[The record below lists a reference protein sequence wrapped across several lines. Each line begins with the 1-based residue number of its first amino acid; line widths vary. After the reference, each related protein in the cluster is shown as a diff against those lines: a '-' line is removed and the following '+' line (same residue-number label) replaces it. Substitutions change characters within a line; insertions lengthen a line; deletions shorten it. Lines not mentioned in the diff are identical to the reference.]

1 MVILPQIDVVPFTG
15 KFSLFGKLFMNYDF
29 YVSAGPGIV
38 NLVKKGT
45 VDNLYCKPD
54 GQPQVCPEDKA
65 KPYTGMKLA
74 YNVGVGM
81 HAFANNFF
89 AINIEVHDLIFQNNA
104 SGRNVVTPQ
113 GSDVTDSDLQ
123 WTNNWLVGLNFMF
136 FLPAHVKVSH

>member
-1 MVILPQIDVVPFTG
+1 
-15 KFSLFGKLFMNYDF
+15 
-29 YVSAGPGIV
+29 
-38 NLVKKGT
+38 
-45 VDNLYCKPD
+45 
-54 GQPQVCPEDKA
+54 
-65 KPYTGMKLA
+65 
-74 YNVGVGM
+74 M

-113 GSDVTDSDLQ
+113 GSAVTDSDLQ

>member
-1 MVILPQIDVVPFTG
+1 MST
-15 KFSLFGKLFMNYDF
+15 
-29 YVSAGPGIV
+29 
-38 NLVKKGT
+38 
-45 VDNLYCKPD
+45 CRPD
-54 GQPQVCPEDKA
+54 WHRESGQEGHSRQFVLRPDPKDPSKNVCPPDYA

-113 GSDVTDSDLQ
+113 GSAVTDSDLQ
-123 WTNNWLVGLNFMF
+123 WTNNWLVGLKLHV